1 MKDYAQIA
9 YPLYEVKEEQHFC
22 FGLVQQAAF
31 NRLKDALSREPIL
44 RPSLY
49 DPSAVTE
56 LYTDANKQEYGAVL
70 L

>member
-1 MKDYAQIA
+1 VKDYAQIA
-9 YPLYEVKEEQHFC
+9 YLLYEVKEEQHFC